1 MYPVTNMG
9 LYCIIEA
16 EMNLLEI
23 SAISLVAGAATGVGG
38 VLGVLLRP
46 RERILVLGLGFSS
59 GIMLGITFLIL
70 VLESLEA
77 GFFLSFGGFITGT
90 LLFLVLD
97 FILPHIHIVE
107 SRNNLRRLG
116 IFIAIGI
123 AIHDLPEGFGI
134 GMGYGVSE
142 SLGITL
148 ALAIILH
155 NIPEGIAIA
164 IPFHF
169 SGMNKLRTVL
179 ICFAAGLSTLVGALI
194 AFSLS
199 GSVSEKL
206 MYSGLAFAAG
216 AMFYIAVNEL
226 IPEAHKYGNTRL
238 TSLGVVAGVIT
249 AFALTLVVG

>member
-1 MYPVTNMG
+1 M
-9 LYCIIEA
+9 
-16 EMNLLEI
+16 
-23 SAISLVAGAATGVGG
+23 GG
-38 VLGVLLRP
+38 VLGVLFKP
-46 RERILVLGLGFSS
+46 RERILVFGLGFSS
-59 GIMLGITFLIL
+59 GIMLGVTFLLL
-70 VLESLEA
+70 VSESLKA
-77 GFFLSFGGFITGT
+77 GFILSFSGFIAGT
-90 LLFLVLD
+90 LLFFLLD

-107 SRNNLRRLG
+107 GRKSLLRLG
-116 IFIAIGI
+116 TLIATGI

-155 NIPEGIAIA
+155 NIPEGVVIA

-179 ICFAAGLSTLVGALI
+179 ISFAAGLSTVVGALI
-194 AFSLS
+194 AFFLR
-199 GSVSEKL
+199 GSVSEEI

-238 TSLGVVAGVIT
+238 TSLGVVAGVII
-249 AFALTLVVG
+249 AFALTRISG